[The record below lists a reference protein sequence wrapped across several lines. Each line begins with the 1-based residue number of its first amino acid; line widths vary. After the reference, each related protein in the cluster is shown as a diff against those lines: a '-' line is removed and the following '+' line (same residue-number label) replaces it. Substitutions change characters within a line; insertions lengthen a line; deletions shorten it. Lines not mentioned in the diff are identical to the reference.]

1 MKMLIS
7 LVKGA
12 ICVFW
17 MLVLAGC
24 GQPMQPATTPHTT
37 LTKPPTFITHLP
49 IPDET
54 ETETPVPTSSPVL
67 SLLLSVTPLPT
78 LSPNEHENYVVE
90 LLSNNGGCN
99 LPCWWGISP
108 AKTSWDEVWRVLS
121 QFDPEPYVT
130 DTYTKEYPLGR
141 QIAYFLIPVS
151 ESISTSQSIH
161 ITLRITNNIIR
172 TISIYPIEQ
181 ANNFRLPRFL
191 ADYGQPSEVW
201 IHTYRSYLGG
211 IPPADV
217 LFFYPEKGILARYST
232 SLTQINESQDTAN
245 ICLDSTP
252 SLDLWSPDEI
262 IDFDQAQDLAWLD
275 YKKYDKPL
283 LPLDKAAGISIE
295 QLYNQRTSERI
306 CITTKLSLWPEP

>member
-1 MKMLIS
+1 MKTLIS
-7 LVKGA
+7 FVKEA
-12 ICVFW
+12 VCVFW
-17 MLVLAGC
+17 ILVLTGC

-37 LTKPPTFITHLP
+37 LTRPPTFITNLP

-54 ETETPVPTSSPVL
+54 ETATPVPTSSLVP

-78 LSPNEHENYVVE
+78 LSPNEHENLIIE
-90 LLSNNGGCN
+90 LLSNNSGCK

-108 AKTSWDEVWRVLS
+108 GKTSWDEVWRVLS
-121 QFDPEPYVT
+121 QFDPEPYARS
-130 DTYTKEYPLGR
+130 TYAKEYPSGG
-141 QIAYFLIPVS
+141 QVVNFLIPVS
-151 ESISTSQSIH
+151 ESISASYSIN
-161 ITLRITNNIIR
+161 ITLRITNIVH
-172 TISIYPIEQ
+172 TISIYPIER

-191 ADYGQPSEVW
+191 ADYGKPSEVW

-232 SLTQINESQDTAN
+232 SLTQLNESQDTAN

-252 SLDLWSPDEI
+252 SLHLWSPDEI

-295 QLYNQRTSERI
+295 QFYDQRTSERI